1 MRISD
6 WSSDVCSSDLER
18 HLVDHRA
25 AAVPRRH
32 RLEDV
37 APRPEDADAGR
48 PVKLVTGEDVEV
60 AADGGDIDRHARH
73 RLAAVEQKL
82 RANAMGQIGGAAG
95 GEAGAEDVG
104 EVGEEIGRW

>member
-1 MRISD
+1 MRR
-6 WSSDVCSSDLER
+6 SSLEAGGCRGVGRALER

-48 PVKLVTGEDVEV
+48 PVKLVTGADVEV
-60 AADGGDIDRHARH
+60 AAAGGDIDRPDGP
-73 RLAAVEQKL
+73 RLAAAATKL
-82 RANAMGQIGGAAG
+82 RATPMGQPGGAAG
-95 GEAGAEDVG
+95 GAAGD
-104 EVGEEIGRW
+104 